1 MMYTGDSVLGVSLN
15 VQTPKPLDVR
25 TVVRNTEDLFT
36 ISPTNAYQGM
46 TVAVVST
53 GNLYMLIDK
62 NKINEK
68 AGWKASYESIQ
79 IIACTL
85 QEYEE
90 WKANTKEDYTPIDET
105 KSYIYENTYY
115 YIYEDSMDSE

>member
-90 WKANTKEDYTPIDET
+90 WKANTKEDYTPIDEN

>member
-1 MMYTGDSVLGVSLN
+1 MYTGDSVLGVSLN

-90 WKANTKEDYTPIDET
+90 WKDNTKEDYTPIDEN